1 MLSQFI
7 TREAFTHFQNTLLVL
22 QPHLCGIMKG
32 NKYKE
37 EEMEVFLSIEDL
49 RTWAD
54 RLEEVQERLAPYA

>member
-1 MLSQFI
+1 M
-7 TREAFTHFQNTLLVL
+7 R
-22 QPHLCGIMKG
+22 G